1 MKQIKNARAKIQ
13 LHINDNTKL
22 NVKDYRQLIYS
33 EINPKSKVL
42 ANYNQNNRLVTE
54 NSNNTKSK
62 LTKVDESKLTKKEA
76 LSKDKSRNKPS
87 VI

>member
-42 ANYNQNNRLVTE
+42 SNYNQNNRLVTE

>member
-22 NVKDYRQLIYS
+22 NVKDYLQLIYS

-42 ANYNQNNRLVTE
+42 SNYNQNNRLVTE